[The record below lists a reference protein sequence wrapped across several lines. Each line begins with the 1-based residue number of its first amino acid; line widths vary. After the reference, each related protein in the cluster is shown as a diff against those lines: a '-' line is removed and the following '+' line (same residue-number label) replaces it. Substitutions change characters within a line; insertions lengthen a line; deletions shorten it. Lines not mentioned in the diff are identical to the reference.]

1 MRMIWLLML
10 SLSVAASVAARAGEL
25 VVSDARVREVIPGQ
39 SVTVAFLTATNQ
51 GTQTCILGDVSS
63 TAAGRVAVHEHRHEG
78 GVMRM
83 RPVAEVSVAPG
94 AELRLQPG
102 GYHLMLFGVSALKSG
117 ESIPLR
123 LDFGQC
129 GIIELEAPVVALER

>member
-1 MRMIWLLML
+1 
-10 SLSVAASVAARAGEL
+10 
-25 VVSDARVREVIPGQ
+25 
-39 SVTVAFLTATNQ
+39 
-51 GTQTCILGDVSS
+51 
-63 TAAGRVAVHEHRHEG
+63 
-78 GVMRM
+78 MRM
-83 RPVAEVSVAPG
+83 RPVAEVAVAPG

-129 GIIELEAPVVALER
+129 GIIELEAPVVVLER